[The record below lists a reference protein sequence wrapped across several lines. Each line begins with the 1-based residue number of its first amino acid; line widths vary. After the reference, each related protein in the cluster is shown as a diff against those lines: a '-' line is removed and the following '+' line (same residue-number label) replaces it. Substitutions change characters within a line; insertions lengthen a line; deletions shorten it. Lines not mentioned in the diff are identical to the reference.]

1 MSGKLELQAGF
12 FGRTPYCRTRMRRG
26 HFYPDGVDIASPD
39 SLREEAIAE
48 RSLTSRGRCSE
59 DDAIENSGEIL
70 VVVRVG

>member
-1 MSGKLELQAGF
+1 
-12 FGRTPYCRTRMRRG
+12 MRRE

-59 DDAIENSGEIL
+59 DDAIENSGEML